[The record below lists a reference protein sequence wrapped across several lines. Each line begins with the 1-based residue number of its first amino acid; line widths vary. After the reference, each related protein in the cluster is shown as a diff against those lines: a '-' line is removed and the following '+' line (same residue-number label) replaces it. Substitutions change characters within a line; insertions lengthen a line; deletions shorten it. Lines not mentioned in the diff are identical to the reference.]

1 MNKIILL
8 ILLPIFTYCQP
19 LQGLFKI
26 PANDPESWQ
35 THTYTI
41 KSGNTGSYFIISQN
55 GTVYV
60 KRTAYESFVRQRTW
74 KLVFQVQDDGIMQNK
89 EGYYLTDK
97 LTTLREITVT
107 LRKSNLIY
115 LKPIIIDTPSG
126 DTLQAVNHN
135 RGNGGDGVAVVRLCR
150 THPGGLAQ
158 AGSSIEEKRSV
169 QTSTAIRCSAIK
181 SEMELAN

>member
-1 MNKIILL
+1 MRTILL
-8 ILLPIFTYCQP
+8 ILLPLFTYCQP

-35 THTYTI
+35 THTYSI

-115 LKPIIIDTPSG
+115 LTPIIIDTPSA
-126 DTLQAVNHN
+126 DTIQSVNHN
-135 RGNGGDGVAVVRLCR
+135 RGNGGYGVAVIGVRR
-150 THPGGLAQ
+150 THAGRLAQ

-169 QTSTAIRCSAIK
+169 QEGITVRCGSVKSA
-181 SEMELAN
+181 MELAN

>member
-1 MNKIILL
+1 MKTILL
-8 ILLPIFTYCQP
+8 ILLPILTYSQQLEP
-19 LQGLFKI
+19 LFRL
-26 PANDPESWQ
+26 PASDPEAWQ

-60 KRTAYESFVRQRTW
+60 KRTAYETFVRQRTW
-74 KLVFQVQDDGIMQNK
+74 KLTFSVQDDGIMKTK
-89 EGYYLTDK
+89 EEYFLADK
-97 LTTLREITVT
+97 QTTLREITVT

-135 RGNGGDGVAVVRLCR
+135 RGNGVDGVAVVRLCR

>member
-1 MNKIILL
+1 MKTILL
-8 ILLPIFTYCQP
+8 ILLPILTYSQQLEP
-19 LQGLFKI
+19 LFRL
-26 PANDPESWQ
+26 PAADPETWQ

-60 KRTAYESFVRQRTW
+60 KRTAYETFVRQRTW
-74 KLVFQVQDDGIMQNK
+74 KLTFSVQDDGIMHTK
-89 EGYYLTDK
+89 EGYFLTDK

-115 LKPIIIDTPSG
+115 LTPIIIDTPSG
-126 DTLQAVNHN
+126 DTIQSVNHN
-135 RGNGGDGVAVVRLCR
+135 RGNGGDGVAVIGVRR
-150 THPGGLAQ
+150 THPGRLAQ
-158 AGSSIEEKRSV
+158 AGSGIEEKREV
-169 QTSTAIRCSAIK
+169 QKGFTIRCGTIK